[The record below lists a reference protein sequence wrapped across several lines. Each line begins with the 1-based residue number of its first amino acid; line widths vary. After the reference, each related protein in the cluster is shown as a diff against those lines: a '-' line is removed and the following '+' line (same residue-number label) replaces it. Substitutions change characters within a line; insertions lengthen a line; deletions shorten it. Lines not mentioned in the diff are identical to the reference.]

1 MLNVNSRQR
10 EVVRLCE
17 KYGEITIKALSDMLN
32 VSEMTIH
39 RDLEYLQREKYLF
52 KKRGAA
58 VFSGDKKSDSV
69 DFFIEEKRSIGKKAA
84 SMLLSGQTVILDNST
99 TAIECARFID
109 DSLKLTCYTTN
120 IEIMNILAKSK
131 SHIVYCSG
139 GYYFRETGGFI
150 GQHAESFVEN
160 IKADVAIIGASGIS
174 LEHGV
179 TNPYPMH
186 SSLQRKIIGA
196 AKKCILL
203 ADRSK
208 FDRVAMEKDSDI
220 SNIDTIVTDVGISE
234 EVYNR
239 YKEYV
244 EIVIA

>member
-1 MLNVNSRQR
+1 
-10 EVVRLCE
+10 
-17 KYGEITIKALSDMLN
+17 MLN

-120 IEIMNILAKSK
+120 IEIMNILTKSK
-131 SHIVYCSG
+131 THIVYCSG

-160 IKADVAIIGASGIS
+160 IRRHYVFMICKFRGA
-174 LEHGV
+174 V
-179 TNPYPMH
+179 
-186 SSLQRKIIGA
+186 
-196 AKKCILL
+196 KKLFV
-203 ADRSK
+203 S
-208 FDRVAMEKDSDI
+208 
-220 SNIDTIVTDVGISE
+220 
-234 EVYNR
+234 
-239 YKEYV
+239 
-244 EIVIA
+244 